1 MKKLVIFLLC
11 MSLAFSTLPMNAMAA
26 GNDKTNAMAAGSGNA
41 SDENET
47 EEVERVIET
56 IDSGRD
62 VRYAVRGSDDR
73 NTGKGP

>member
-11 MSLAFSTLPMNAMAA
+11 MSLVFSALPVNAMAA
-26 GNDKTNAMAAGSGNA
+26 
-41 SDENET
+41 ENET

-62 VRYAVRGSDDR
+62 VYDTLSEGVTTGTQEKVRENVTDTD
-73 NTGKGP
+73 TDIA